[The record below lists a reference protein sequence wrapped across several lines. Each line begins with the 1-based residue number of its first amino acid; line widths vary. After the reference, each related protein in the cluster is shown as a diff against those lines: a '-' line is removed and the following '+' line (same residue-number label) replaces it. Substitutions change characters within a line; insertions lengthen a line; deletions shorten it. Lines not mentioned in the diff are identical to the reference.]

1 MLSGGTDRKSNSRI
15 TWLSARHQGGQIVAY
30 VWEILRYVAA
40 WGGTGLIIW
49 FWYWLFS
56 NIGTF

>member
-1 MLSGGTDRKSNSRI
+1 MTTRTTAVRIGRIDREADMLG
-15 TWLSARHQGGQIVAY
+15 W

-49 FWYWLFS
+49 FWYWMFS

>member
-1 MLSGGTDRKSNSRI
+1 MTALIDLSQCVGYKRLMD
-15 TWLSARHQGGQIVAY
+15 W

-49 FWYWLFS
+49 FWYWMFS